1 MARGELTCLWRFD
14 LPLRQHWPL
23 QRGVSSAL
31 PTACC
36 MLLCNLVYLPRVLM
50 MISFFIIDKGLPVP
64 ASTLIKEVQSRGGGA
79 ALLEKENRFLGRK
92 N

>member
-36 MLLCNLVYLPRVLM
+36 MLLHNLVYLPRVLSDN
-50 MISFFIIDKGLPVP
+50 IFLYHRLPVP
-64 ASTLIKEVQSRGGGA
+64 ASTLIKEVQSGGGGA
-79 ALLEKENRFLGRK
+79 ALLEKENRFLEERT

>member
-36 MLLCNLVYLPRVLM
+36 MLLHNLVYLPRVL
-50 MISFFIIDKGLPVP
+50 SDNFFIIDKGLPVP
-64 ASTLIKEVQSRGGGA
+64 ASTLIKEVQSRGWGVRGWGSSSIG
-79 ALLEKENRFLGRK
+79 KGK
-92 N
+92 